1 MKLNPNF
8 PQKIFTIR
16 VKNLNN
22 DSEFLIKRKVYVN
35 GKNEYC
41 VNYLGNYYSIVL
53 TSYSP
58 YIGTITVSQSQG
70 LTK

>member
-22 DSEFLIKRKVYVN
+22 DFEFLIKRKVYVN
-35 GKNEYC
+35 SKNEFFSKYSGTYYKIAFTC
-41 VNYLGNYYSIVL
+41 YAAYL
-53 TSYSP
+53 
-58 YIGTITVSQSQG
+58 GTITVSQQQ
-70 LTK
+70 LTQD